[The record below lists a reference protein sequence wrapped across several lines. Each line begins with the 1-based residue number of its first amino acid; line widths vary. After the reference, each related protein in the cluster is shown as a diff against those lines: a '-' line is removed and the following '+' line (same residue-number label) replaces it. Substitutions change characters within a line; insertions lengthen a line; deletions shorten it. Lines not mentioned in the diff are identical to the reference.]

1 MDALQFNVSAR
12 AAILIGRENIA
23 NSEGAIIELVK
34 NSYDADSDFS
44 IILID
49 NKFTTLPEIILLD
62 DYNSIKKICSQEFF
76 KVIENLYKYSD
87 AGYIYKGEKPL
98 YDNSMKEVEQRFIS
112 ELKPLSALYIID
124 NGSGM
129 SAETIREN
137 WMTIGTANKK
147 NIAITS
153 DKKRVKSGA
162 KGIGRFALDK
172 LGKKCDLISID
183 KKNKGSAVHWSVD
196 WSQFENPN
204 ATIDQIKAT
213 LESLNLDNLNDGLD
227 YLHGNQSSRKNI
239 NKILGEIEKLT
250 STKYAWINNRDY
262 LRNGTIIKV
271 TGLHDNWND
280 KFVKGLFNKLAVL
293 VPPAEINDF
302 SIHILPALNTNNF
315 GEVLTSYCED
325 FDYKI
330 VAEGDDFGKVN
341 VTVYREEYDI
351 EIIPDSFF
359 NRPKLKNSKYYNKNV
374 F

>member
-183 KKNKGSAVHWSVD
+183 KK
-196 WSQFENPN
+196 
-204 ATIDQIKAT
+204 IKVAQCIGQ
-213 LESLNLDNLNDGLD
+213 LIGLNL
-227 YLHGNQSSRKNI
+227 
-239 NKILGEIEKLT
+239 KILMQQ
-250 STKYAWINNRDY
+250 
-262 LRNGTIIKV
+262 
-271 TGLHDNWND
+271 
-280 KFVKGLFNKLAVL
+280 
-293 VPPAEINDF
+293 
-302 SIHILPALNTNNF
+302 
-315 GEVLTSYCED
+315 
-325 FDYKI
+325 
-330 VAEGDDFGKVN
+330 
-341 VTVYREEYDI
+341 
-351 EIIPDSFF
+351 
-359 NRPKLKNSKYYNKNV
+359 
-374 F
+374 